1 MRKNREG
8 ETMGEQIMNYINS
21 LREKRLALL
30 IDDAFYE
37 QTNEKGIFFY
47 LRKHDNLR
55 DIKFLRSIEDEKKSK
70 KEKSKKDKDKSKEK
84 KKSKKKDKSK
94 SKEKKK
100 SKEDGD

>member
-8 ETMGEQIMNYINS
+8 ETMGEQIMNYLNS

-55 DIKFLRSIEDEKKSK
+55 DIKFLRSIEDKK
-70 KEKSKKDKDKSKEK
+70 KSKKDKDKSKEK

-94 SKEKKK
+94 SNEKKK
-100 SKEDGD
+100 YKEDGD

>member
-1 MRKNREG
+1 
-8 ETMGEQIMNYINS
+8 MGEQIMNYLNS

-70 KEKSKKDKDKSKEK
+70 KEKSKKDKEK

-100 SKEDGD
+100 TKEDGD